1 MAHKTSEHG
10 LNSKTDQKIK
20 KHIQGEG
27 EGEGEREMV
36 ASSAIEVAHGVV
48 SIGPLLW
55 EGLIEHSTKVLEATM
70 SNYKSQMELVANQYT
85 SNHLTCISSS

>member
-20 KHIQGEG
+20 KHIQ
-27 EGEGEREMV
+27 GEGEREMV

-55 EGLIEHSTKVLEATM
+55 EGLIEHSTKGLEAAM
-70 SNYKSQMELVANQYT
+70 SNYKSQMEPVANQDT

>member
-27 EGEGEREMV
+27 ERERKMV

-70 SNYKSQMELVANQYT
+70 SNYKSQMELVANQYA